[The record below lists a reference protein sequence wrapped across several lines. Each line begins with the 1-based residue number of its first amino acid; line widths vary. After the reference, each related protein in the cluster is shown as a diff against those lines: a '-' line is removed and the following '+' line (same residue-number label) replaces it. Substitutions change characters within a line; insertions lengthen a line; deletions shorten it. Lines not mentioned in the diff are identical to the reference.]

1 MRKSILV
8 ALVPILCFACT
19 TKKAST
25 DEFRSIDKEQ
35 DYKLQMADTSMFG
48 DSVYSQVRVKML
60 WPEALAGQNA
70 DSLQR
75 EMIRAAFNDSV
86 STTADAAVKRYLETP
101 VTYMEGDKAV
111 AVDTVPPAGMNVR
124 VLSKYLTVDTVYT
137 DSSVLSFSIVAE
149 GYEGGAHGSYS
160 ATYLNYDRKAGK
172 MLNVKD
178 VVADTT
184 AVRDLIVKQLAAD
197 KGVKTPQ
204 ELVDNGVVFSVDGIY
219 MALQFYFT
227 PNEVAFFY
235 NPYEIGPWASGPITV
250 KVPRKSL
257 TPYLTEEGKQLF

>member
-1 MRKSILV
+1 MPV
-8 ALVPILCFACT
+8 LCFACT

-25 DEFRSIDKEQ
+25 DEFRMVDLEQ
-35 DYKLQMADTSMFG
+35 DYKLQLADTSMFG
-48 DSVYSQVRVKML
+48 DSIYSQVRVKML
-60 WPEALAGQNA
+60 WPEALAGAKA

-75 EMIRAAFNDSV
+75 KIILTAFSDSV
-86 STTADAAVKRYLETP
+86 SATADAAVKRYLETP
-101 VTYMEGDKAV
+101 VTYMEDDKPV

-172 MLNVKD
+172 VLNVKD

-184 AVRDLIVKQLAAD
+184 AVRDLIVKQLVAD

-204 ELVDNGVVFSVDGIY
+204 EMVDNGYVFSVDGIY
-219 MALQFYFT
+219 MAQQFYFT
-227 PNEVAFFY
+227 KSDVAFFY

-250 KVPRKSL
+250 KVPKKAL